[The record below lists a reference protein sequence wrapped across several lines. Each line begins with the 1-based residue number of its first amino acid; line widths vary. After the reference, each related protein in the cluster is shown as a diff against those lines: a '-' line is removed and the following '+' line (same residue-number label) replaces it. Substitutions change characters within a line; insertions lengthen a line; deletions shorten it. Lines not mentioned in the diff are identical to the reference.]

1 MTKELPA
8 NKFPLMGPEN
18 ANAYFRIR
26 GGGRIER
33 WHAWFRLTVVP
44 LSQDMP
50 VDVSYIFENSELL
63 QR

>member
-18 ANAYFRIR
+18 ANMYFWIR
-26 GGGRIER
+26 GGGSIER
-33 WHAWFRLTVVP
+33 WHAWSRLTVVP